1 MKVEKTILAPKIMV
15 KQLSLQLGIFVFF
28 VVFAILG
35 ASFVPAVGGM
45 TDSVTMALAA
55 TLLIL
60 PASLVISFAWSSL
73 YSKSLEYRVTDRRLL
88 INQGIIFKSWKSIPF
103 DKITDLAV
111 NQGPVERRLG
121 MKTVLVQTAGTGTQR
136 AEGVMRG
143 LADADSVRERVV
155 TAREKYLRT
164 SVKYGE

>member
-73 YSKSLEYRVTDRRLL
+73 YSKSLEYRVTDRRVL

-103 DKITDLAV
+103 DKITDVAIK
-111 NQGPVERRLG
+111 QGPVERHFG
-121 MKTVLVQTAGTGTQR
+121 IKTLLIQTAGMGTYR
-136 AEGVMRG
+136 AEGTLCG
-143 LADADSVRERVV
+143 LSEAEKVREKLVE
-155 TAREKYLRT
+155 ARERYLRS